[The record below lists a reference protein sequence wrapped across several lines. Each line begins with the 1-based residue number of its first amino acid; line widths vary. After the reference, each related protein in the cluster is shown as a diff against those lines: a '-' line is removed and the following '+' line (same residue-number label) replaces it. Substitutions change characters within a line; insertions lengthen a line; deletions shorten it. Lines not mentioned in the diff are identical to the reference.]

1 MVGRLNKSFW
11 DGIILRD
18 ELFLQVLQFYVVL
31 ILPHMFLIN
40 LEGSHENLIRLPKTR
55 GEQKSG
61 NPTEPFLKRRRK
73 YVKLNLQTTAP

>member
-11 DGIILRD
+11 DGVILRD
-18 ELFLQVLQFYVVL
+18 ELLVSGSVVL

-55 GEQKSG
+55 GEQTSG
-61 NPTEPFLKRRRK
+61 NPT
-73 YVKLNLQTTAP
+73 VS

>member
-18 ELFLQVLQFYVVL
+18 ELLVSGTVVL

-40 LEGSHENLIRLPKTR
+40 LEGLHENLIRLPKTR